1 MATRK
6 KNLKIKVN
14 SETNSKSSK
23 QKSSNGMSKVMG
35 NHLEHNPMFLALS
48 LFVIALSF
56 AYVLN
61 TSFGIDFD
69 NPPFLK
75 AITDS
80 TQQQNYNATCTAT
93 SAAILKAQTDTKCC
107 LVDNTTTCD
116 AGNKTTG
123 LYLRCTI
130 NGAPAIKSGTQGLCS

>member
-6 KNLKIKVN
+6 KNLKLKRN
-14 SETNSKSSK
+14 SESDSNKSSK
-23 QKSSNGMSKVMG
+23 QSSNGMSRVMG
-35 NHLEHNPMFLALS
+35 NHMEHNPMFLALS
-48 LFVIALSF
+48 LFVIALAF

-61 TSFGIDFD
+61 TSFGIDFN

-80 TQQQNYNATCTAT
+80 VKQQNYNATCTAT
-93 SAAILKAQTDTKCC
+93 SAAVLKAQTDTKCC

-130 NGAPAIKSGTQGLCS
+130 NGAPAVKYGSQGLCS